1 MANYLLLRD
10 NKESGPFAAED
21 LVKMGLKPYDLVWVQ
36 GKSAAWRYPS
46 EIDEL
51 KPYAPEVEE
60 QPFDRFYKKPAATET
75 AQQAIQPVKQA
86 ATVND
91 QYEAYLPKLTTE
103 QEQPVKKRSVF
114 VTMPGQVAERKVAV
128 RPTPVTKPKPAPT
141 PIPDYT
147 LPEAEETISI
157 TENPVA
163 KINYSQP
170 LDEIKEMYV
179 KTLKDRKDK
188 IARKSFLKISLKRAA
203 VVAGLIGIGLLAGFI
218 LKSRPAANA
227 QLAQQLPVTNTLAVT
242 NDQQQTTPQQPPSQ
256 ETQTIDPPA
265 ETTPNDQPVTQPVTA
280 APQMHDKVAAEK
292 PQSQRSAPAPITGSD
307 EPRPKKEKTSLPAET
322 AEIKDTRKPLAVMP
336 SADTRKKENQEE
348 YAAAETNPVTG
359 ERTKTV
365 RMVPPPVS
373 SNEKTSRTENEL
385 PSSTRNTT
393 TASTNA
399 LSGLGDKV
407 SVSSNDY
414 KRVALGGIRNLEL
427 TVSNHSKY
435 DLDEVAV
442 ELQYLKPGDQI
453 LKTQIVQ
460 FKSVGANN
468 TETLRI
474 PDTNRGVKV
483 QFRIVRI
490 GSSQLVDR

>member
-1 MANYLLLRD
+1 MLLRD

-21 LVKMGLKPYDLVWVQ
+21 LVKMGLKPYDLVWLQ

-51 KPYAPEVEE
+51 KPYAPGVEE
-60 QPFDRFYKKPAATET
+60 QPFDRFFKKPAAT
-75 AQQAIQPVKQA
+75 AAVQQAV
-86 ATVND
+86 TVNEE
-91 QYEAYLPKLTTE
+91 YEAYAPKAATE

-114 VTMPGQVAERKVAV
+114 VTMPGQVAERKVTA
-128 RPTPVTKPKPAPT
+128 KPAPVLKPTPT

-147 LPEAEETISI
+147 VTDTEDPISI
-157 TENPVA
+157 TGNPVA
-163 KINYSQP
+163 KVKYSQP

-179 KTLKDRKDK
+179 KTLKERKNR
-188 IARKSFLKISLKRAA
+188 IARKSFMQISLKRAA
-203 VVAGLIGIGLLAGFI
+203 VVAGLIGLGILAGFI
-218 LKSRPAANA
+218 LKSKPAANA
-227 QLAQQLPVTNTLAVT
+227 QMAQQIPATNTSAVT
-242 NDQQQTTPQQPPSQ
+242 NEQQQTTPEESNSPENQQA
-256 ETQTIDPPA
+256 DPPA
-265 ETTPNDQPVTQPVTA
+265 ETLPNDQQESAVPHVNEKIV
-280 APQMHDKVAAEK
+280 AEK
-292 PQSQRSAPAPITGSD
+292 IQPPVAEPVISTTESRST
-307 EPRPKKEKTSLPAET
+307 KEKNILPAET
-322 AEIKDTRKPLAVMP
+322 ALTKDTKKPLAVMP
-336 SADTRKKENQEE
+336 AADTRKKDNPEE

-359 ERTKTV
+359 ERTKSV
-365 RMVPPPVS
+365 RMVPSVS
-373 SNEKTSRTENEL
+373 PDEKTSRAENER
-385 PSSTRNTT
+385 PSSPSPDN
-393 TASTNA
+393 TASSNTNA

-442 ELQYLKPGDQI
+442 ELQYLKPGDMV
-453 LKTQIVQ
+453 LKTQVVQ

-490 GSSQLVDR
+490 GSSQLVGR

>member
-10 NKESGPFAAED
+10 NKESGPFSTED
-21 LVKMGLKPYDLVWVQ
+21 LVKMGLKPYDLVWLQ

-60 QPFDRFYKKPAATET
+60 QPFDRFFKKPSATGNTGEM
-75 AQQAIQPVKQA
+75 IQPVSQSSS
-86 ATVND
+86 VND
-91 QYEAYLPKLTTE
+91 QYKAYAPKVAA
-103 QEQPVKKRSVF
+103 QDEQPVKKRAVF
-114 VTMPGQVAERKVAV
+114 VTMPGQTAERKVAV
-128 RPTPVTKPKPAPT
+128 KPAPVPKPVVA

-147 LPEAEETISI
+147 MADAEETISV

-163 KINYSQP
+163 KIKYSQP

-188 IARKSFLKISLKRAA
+188 IARKSFMKISLKRAA
-203 VVAGLIGIGLLAGFI
+203 LVAGLIGLGVLTGLI
-218 LKSRPAANA
+218 LKSKPAANA
-227 QLAQQLPVTNTLAVT
+227 QLAQQLPSATTNTVAVT
-242 NDQQQTTPQQPPSQ
+242 NQPQPSETIAEQPSSQ
-256 ETQTIDPPA
+256 ETQPLDPPV
-265 ETTPNDQPVTQPVTA
+265 ETSPLSQPETSTLPMNEKTT
-280 APQMHDKVAAEK
+280 AEK
-292 PQSQRSAPAPITGSD
+292 PQRRITEPVGSAA
-307 EPRPKKEKTSLPAET
+307 ERLRKEKNIVPSET
-322 AEIKDTRKPLAVMP
+322 AAAKETRKPLAVMP
-336 SADTRKKENQEE
+336 SAETRKKEDQQEF
-348 YAAAETNPVTG
+348 AAAETNPLTG
-359 ERTKTV
+359 ERTRSV
-365 RMVPPPVS
+365 RMIPPAVS
-373 SNEKTSRTENEL
+373 SEKTSRPENDR
-385 PSSTRNTT
+385 PSSSENNIVTG
-393 TASTNA
+393 ASA

-407 SVSSNDY
+407 SVASNDY

-442 ELQYLKPGDQI
+442 ELQYLKPGDQV

-460 FKSVGANN
+460 FKSVAANN

>member
-60 QPFDRFYKKPAATET
+60 QPFDRFYKKPVAAET
-75 AQQAIQPVKQA
+75 VQQAIQPVKKT

-91 QYEAYLPKLTTE
+91 QYEAYLPKAATE

-128 RPTPVTKPKPAPT
+128 KPAPVTKPKPAPT

-147 LPEAEETISI
+147 LPEVEETISI

-163 KINYSQP
+163 KVKYSQP

-179 KTLKDRKDK
+179 KTLKDRKEK
-188 IARKSFLKISLKRAA
+188 IARKSFMKISLKRAA
-203 VVAGLIGIGLLAGFI
+203 VVAGLIGVGLLAGFI

-227 QLAQQLPVTNTLAVT
+227 QLAQQLPLTNTLAVT
-242 NDQQQTTPQQPPSQ
+242 NDQQQAIPEQPVSP
-256 ETQTIDPPA
+256 ETQKTDPPA
-265 ETTPNDQPVTQPVTA
+265 ETIPDDQQVTA
-280 APQMHDKVAAEK
+280 APQMHEKAVSEK
-292 PQSQRSAPAPITGSD
+292 PQRQLSEPAPVTSSD
-307 EPRPKKEKTSLPAET
+307 EPRSRKERTSLPAET
-322 AEIKDTRKPLAVMP
+322 TETKDTRKPLAVMP
-336 SADTRKKENQEE
+336 SADTRKKESQEE

-373 SNEKTSRTENEL
+373 SNEKTSRTENER
-385 PSSTRNTT
+385 PSSTNNATAANT
-393 TASTNA
+393 SA

-407 SVSSNDY
+407 SISSNDY

>member
-75 AQQAIQPVKQA
+75 VQQVSQPVKLT

-91 QYEAYLPKLTTE
+91 QYEAYLPKVATE

-128 RPTPVTKPKPAPT
+128 KPVPVTQPKPVPT

-147 LPEAEETISI
+147 LPEVEETISI

-163 KINYSQP
+163 KIKYSQP

-188 IARKSFLKISLKRAA
+188 IARKSFMKISLKRAA

-218 LKSRPAANA
+218 LKSKPAANA
-227 QLAQQLPVTNTLAVT
+227 QLAQQLPVINTLAVT
-242 NDQQQTTPQQPPSQ
+242 NDQQITPGQPVSQ
-256 ETQTIDPPA
+256 ETQKTDPPA
-265 ETTPNDQPVTQPVTA
+265 ETTPDDRQVTA
-280 APQMHDKVAAEK
+280 APEMHEKVVAEK
-292 PQSQRSAPAPITGSD
+292 PQRQLSEPAPLISSD
-307 EPRPKKEKTSLPAET
+307 EPRSKKARTSLPAET
-322 AEIKDTRKPLAVMP
+322 TETKDTRKPLAVMP
-336 SADTRKKENQEE
+336 SADTRKSQEE

-359 ERTKTV
+359 ERTKSV
-365 RMVPPPVS
+365 RMVPPVS
-373 SNEKTSRTENEL
+373 SNEKTSRTENER
-385 PSSTRNTT
+385 PSSTNNTT
-393 TASTNA
+393 AANTNA

-453 LKTQIVQ
+453 LKTQVVQ